1 VETSGVERGIPG
13 VQGEVLF
20 ESPFVRFSSWKCT
33 NPDSALTGERQ
44 LAFPAMAFPDR
55 KPFFLH
61 GKRGPVV
68 AGRNEV
74 LLHNAFS
81 PFRTSHPFGSGDTGR
96 LLALR
101 GDVFAD
107 IARRHH
113 PGAGGRPDAPFRA
126 EIVPRTPRA
135 QLLEHVLF
143 RRAEIRDA
151 LSVEEIAVELGEEV
165 IAAAAREVPPA
176 RRPSSTGAET
186 VETAKA
192 LLSCRLGEPMGL
204 ESLASR
210 LRCSPYSLMRA
221 FRRSTGTSLHR
232 YRTRARLHAAVER
245 LLGGD
250 SDLAQIG
257 VDLGFSSHSH
267 FTWAFRRVL
276 GLTPS
281 ELRRQAFRTPARNTR
296 ELVKRVS

>member
-1 VETSGVERGIPG
+1 MGEIERGIPS
-13 VQGEVLF
+13 VRGEVLF
-20 ESPFVRFSSWKCT
+20 ESPFVRLSRWKCT
-33 NPDSALTGERQ
+33 NLDPALTGERHHSSHV
-44 LAFPAMAFPDR
+44 MAFPDR
-55 KPFFLH
+55 KPFFFH
-61 GKRGPVV
+61 GRRGPVV

-74 LLHNAFS
+74 MLHNAFS
-81 PFRTSHPFGSGDTGR
+81 PFRTSHPFGCGDTGR
-96 LLALR
+96 ILTLR
-101 GDVFAD
+101 ADVLAD
-107 IARRHH
+107 IARRHD
-113 PGAGGRPDAPFRA
+113 PAAVDMPDAPFRA

-135 QLLEHVLF
+135 QLLENVLV
-143 RRAEIRDA
+143 RRAEDRDA
-151 LSVEEIAVELGEEV
+151 LSVEEIAIELGGEV
-165 IAAAAREVPPA
+165 LAAGVRETSPA
-176 RRPSSTGAET
+176 RRPSSTRAET

-192 LLSCRLGEPMGL
+192 LLSSRLGEPIGL
-204 ESLASR
+204 EGLATR

-221 FRRSTGTSLHR
+221 FRHATGTSLHR

-281 ELRRQAFRTPARNTR
+281 ELRRQAFRAPAREAR
-296 ELVKRVS
+296 ELVRRVS